1 MDKSKGL
8 PGGRDNYI
16 RMSVTLSKR
25 TIRFLEQLRG
35 MVLER
40 TGRSIGKTEIIRATL
55 QLLSEL
61 DIDPEHITDEESFY
75 NAVKDALQKQ

>member
-25 TIRFLEQLRG
+25 NIRFLEQLRG
-35 MVLER
+35 MILER

-61 DIDPEHITDEESFY
+61 DIDPSYITDEESFY
-75 NAVKDALQKQ
+75 NAVKDALQEQ